1 MISLRFVTV
10 QEDTS
15 LANQQETQ
23 AHELDAV
30 LLSNL
35 LEKQSNTIILFF
47 SSVSSNSL

>member
-1 MISLRFVTV
+1 MMLLKNHDLYVAVTV

-30 LLSNL
+30 LLCYTKL
-35 LEKQSNTIILFF
+35 NTTE
-47 SSVSSNSL
+47 